1 MGNLAGFACT
11 TSFAFLTF
19 IFCPF
24 AIFFLSTDQNKPDLM
39 SATPNPTPENRQPL
53 IDFSNTENAFS
64 HLSNRELKKTA
75 WLFGM
80 MNKPWVVK
88 YGTQLALWAVE
99 NNLPFA
105 ESIVKNTVFK
115 QFVGG
120 TTLLDS
126 QRNIDHLASFN
137 VLTVLDYGVERK
149 ATELDFNHTMNE
161 NLRAIDFASRS
172 KHIPVVSTKV
182 TGLARFGLLERI
194 QSATTLTR
202 EELNEYRNVLKR
214 IDAICYHAAQ
224 KGVSV
229 YIDAEESWIQDTI
242 DHLVWLMMK
251 RYNRE
256 RVVVFNTFQMYRH
269 DRLQFLIE
277 SYDRSRQ
284 AGFLLGAKLVRG
296 AYMDKERHR
305 AEEMGYQDPIN
316 PDKNTTDDH
325 YNTGVRFC
333 LDHIEHIA
341 LCNASHNAESAL
353 LQAEIMEKKG
363 IPHDHP
369 HTMCSQLF
377 GMSDNLTFNLA
388 KAGFRVSK
396 YVPYAQVREVIP
408 YLIRRAKENTS
419 VTGDAGRELAL
430 IQREVKRRGL

>member
-1 MGNLAGFACT
+1 
-11 TSFAFLTF
+11 
-19 IFCPF
+19 
-24 AIFFLSTDQNKPDLM
+24 M
-39 SATPNPTPENRQPL
+39 SAIQNPTPEDRQPL
-53 IDFSNTENAFS
+53 VDFSNTEIAFS
-64 HLSNRELKKTA
+64 HLSDRELKRTA

-80 MNKPWVVK
+80 MNKRWAVH
-88 YGTQLALWAVE
+88 YGTRLALWAIE

-105 ESIVKNTVFK
+105 ERIVKNTVFR

-120 TTLLDS
+120 TTLLDC
-126 QRNIDHLASFN
+126 QRNIEHLAAYN
-137 VLTVLDYGVERK
+137 VLTVLDYGVEGK
-149 ATELDFNHTMNE
+149 ETELDFNYTMNE

-202 EELNEYRNVLKR
+202 DELNEYRNVLKR

-229 YIDAEESWIQDTI
+229 FIDAEESWIQDSI

-256 RVVVFNTFQMYRH
+256 RVVVYNTFQMYRN

-284 AGFLLGAKLVRG
+284 AGFLFGAKLVRG
-296 AYMDKERHR
+296 AYMDKERQR
-305 AEEMGYQDPIN
+305 ARVHGYKDPIN

-333 LDHIEHIA
+333 LDHIQHVA

-353 LQAEIMEKKG
+353 LQAELMEKKG
-363 IPHDHP
+363 IRHDHP
-369 HTMCSQLF
+369 HTMFSQLF
-377 GMSDNLTFNLA
+377 GMSDIVTFNLA

-408 YLIRRAKENTS
+408 YLIRRAQENTS

-430 IQREVKRRGL
+430 IQKEIKRRGL